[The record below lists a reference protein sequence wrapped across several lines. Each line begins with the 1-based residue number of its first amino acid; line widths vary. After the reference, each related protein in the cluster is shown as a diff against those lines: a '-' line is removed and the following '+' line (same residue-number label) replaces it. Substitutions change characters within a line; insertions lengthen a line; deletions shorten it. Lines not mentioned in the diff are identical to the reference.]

1 MLLTLLDV
9 LLIIIMLVSAFL
21 ALMRGFTREVLSI
34 ASWAAAAV
42 AALLI
47 YGSGLRDTMRAE
59 FSQPIIGDAILVVGT
74 FLITLLIVGMITA
87 RISDA
92 ILDSRI
98 GALDRSAGFLFGL
111 FRGLVIVVIG
121 YLFFNWLVQEDK
133 QPGWVREARALP
145 VLKST
150 GEWIKAQLPSDPEE
164 AFSKFRKKG
173 GDVEKEEQP
182 ADEPAANAPPPPAPD
197 DDSPDAYNTD
207 EQQDLDNLVKDPA
220 AAPGKQ

>member
-9 LLIIIMLVSAFL
+9 ILIIIMLISAFL
-21 ALMRGFTREVLSI
+21 ALMRGFTREILSI
-34 ASWAAAAV
+34 ASWGAAAA
-42 AALLI
+42 AALLA
-47 YGSGLRDTMRAE
+47 YSSSLRGTVRAE
-59 FSQPIIGDAILVVGT
+59 FSQPIIGDGVLVLGT
-74 FLITLLIVGMITA
+74 FLVTLFVVSLITA

-133 QPGWVREARALP
+133 QPNWVRQARALP

-150 GEWIKAQLPSDPEE
+150 GEWIKAQLPSNPED
-164 AFSKFRKKG
+164 ALNRFKKKG
-173 GDVEKEEQP
+173 APSETQEPSEEPAQAKPPADDENSDSGDNEEQKGM
-182 ADEPAANAPPPPAPD
+182 
-197 DDSPDAYNTD
+197 
-207 EQQDLDNLVKDPA
+207 DNLMKDTT
-220 AAPGKQ
+220 KQ

>member
-9 LLIIIMLVSAFL
+9 VLIIIMLVSAFL

-42 AALLI
+42 AALLV
-47 YGSGLRDTMRAE
+47 YGSSLRGTMRAE
-59 FSQPIIGDAILVVGT
+59 FSQPIIGDAVLVLGT
-74 FLITLLIVGMITA
+74 FVLTLLVVGMITA

-133 QPGWVREARALP
+133 QPTWVREARALP
-145 VLKST
+145 VLKTT

-164 AFSKFRKKG
+164 TFNKFRKKN

-182 ADEPAANAPPPPAPD
+182 EEPATSAPPPPAD
-197 DDSPDAYNTD
+197 DDNPDAYDSN
-207 EQQDLDNLVKDPA
+207 EQQNLDKLMQDTEKK
-220 AAPGKQ
+220 PGNP

>member
-9 LLIIIMLVSAFL
+9 VLIIIMLVSAFL

-42 AALLI
+42 AALLV
-47 YGSGLRDTMRAE
+47 YGSSLRGTMRAE
-59 FSQPIIGDAILVVGT
+59 FSQPIIGDAVLVLGT
-74 FLITLLIVGMITA
+74 FVLTLLVVGMITA

-133 QPGWVREARALP
+133 QPNWVREARALP

-164 AFSKFRKKG
+164 AFNKFRKKN
-173 GDVEKEEQP
+173 GDAEKEEQP
-182 ADEPAANAPPPPAPD
+182 EEPATNAPPPAD
-197 DDSPDAYNTD
+197 EDNPDAYDSN
-207 EQQDLDNLVKDPA
+207 EQQNLDKLMQDTGKPPA
-220 AAPGKQ
+220 KQ

>member
-9 LLIIIMLVSAFL
+9 ILIIIMFISAFL

-34 ASWAAAAV
+34 ASWGAAAV
-42 AALLI
+42 AALLA
-47 YGSGLRDTMRAE
+47 YSSSLRGTVRVE
-59 FSQPIIGDAILVVGT
+59 FSQPIIGDAVLVLGT
-74 FLITLLIVGMITA
+74 FLVTLLVVGMITA

-121 YLFFNWLVQEDK
+121 YMFFNWLVQEDK
-133 QPGWVREARALP
+133 QPAWVRDARALP

-150 GEWIKAQLPSDPEE
+150 GEWIKAQLPSDPEA
-164 AFSKFRKKG
+164 AFNRLRERQEKK
-173 GDVEKEEQP
+173 ELENKQP
-182 ADEPAANAPPPPAPD
+182 AAEEDNPEG
-197 DDSPDAYNTD
+197 YEQD
-207 EQQDLDNLVKDPA
+207 EQEGMDNLVKEPS
-220 AAPGKQ
+220 KK

>member
-42 AALLI
+42 AALLA
-47 YGSGLRDTMRAE
+47 YGSNLRFTVRTE
-59 FSQPIIGDAILVVGT
+59 FSQPIIGDAILVLGT
-74 FLITLLIVGMITA
+74 FLLTLLIVGMITA

-133 QPGWVREARALP
+133 QPAWVREARALP

-150 GEWIKAQLPSDPEE
+150 GDWIKAQLPSDPEE

-173 GDVEKEEQP
+173 EPEKEEQP
-182 ADEPAANAPPPPAPD
+182 EEPAANAPPPAPD
-197 DDSPDAYNTD
+197 EENPDAYAPD
-207 EQQDLDNLVKDPA
+207 EQQDLDKLMKDS
-220 AAPGKQ
+220 APGPGQQ